1 MNADPKLQEMQRR
14 VQDASARNSR
24 RLAERAGEA
33 RENAVAFVGDH
44 PFTAIA
50 GGVVAGAVLATL
62 LPKRR
67 HRAQSEPEDTRTQ
80 TIKWLALAADAVIA
94 FAQQSLDSARSA
106 GHAGQKR
113 IEHLGERVSD
123 GTAGLRKEIG
133 RFADEATQNVRS
145 AGEQAS
151 QQAKSVAGRFGSR
164 FRR

>member
-1 MNADPKLQEMQRR
+1 MNADPKLQEMQQR
-14 VQDASARNSR
+14 VQDASARNTR

-50 GGVVAGAVLATL
+50 GGLVAGAALATL

-67 HRAQSEPEDTRTQ
+67 RRARSEPEDTRTR

-94 FAQQSLDSARSA
+94 FAQQGLDSARSA
-106 GHAGQKR
+106 GHAGQKS